1 MCTMIRV
8 LVADD
13 HGIMRDGLTSLFGAI
28 PDVELVG
35 TACDGGEAIAR
46 ALLTKPDVVVMDV
59 NMPNMDGLEATR
71 RLTAELPGAA
81 VLIFTSSSEQSMILA
96 AIEAGACGFLL
107 KAASADELLG
117 AIRSAA
123 RGESP
128 LDPKVANAVME
139 AFSAPSPMTMLTP
152 REREILHL
160 LAEGLPNKAI
170 AGRLAITER
179 TVKAHL
185 TRAFRRVGVTDRTQ
199 AALWAERHGLGTAAR
214 F

>member
-1 MCTMIRV
+1 MIRV
-8 LVADD
+8 LVADN
-13 HGIMRDGLTSLFGAI
+13 HGIMRDGLRSLFRAI
-28 PDVELVG
+28 PDVELVA
-35 TACDGGEAIAR
+35 TAADGHEAIAG
-46 ALLTKPDVVVMDV
+46 AVLTNPDVVVMEL

-71 RLTAELPGAA
+71 RIVAELPGTA
-81 VLIFTSSSEQSMILA
+81 VLIFTSSSEQSSILA

-107 KAASADELLG
+107 KAASADELAG

-128 LDPKVANAVME
+128 LDPSVANAVME
-139 AFSAPSPMTMLTP
+139 AFSSPNPMTMLTP

-160 LAEGLPNKAI
+160 LAEGLTNKLI
-170 AGRLAITER
+170 AHRLRITEP

-185 TRAFRRVGVTDRTQ
+185 TRAFRHVGVTDRTQ
-199 AALWAERHGLGTAAR
+199 AALWAERHGLGMPAR